1 MLGGC
6 RSCAGVCV
14 RALCATPPNGSKNS
28 QKPPNFG
35 RARAIPG
42 VWSCNR
48 AALEILPPPP
58 PGLNSQ
64 EPPTPPT
71 VPVLAPLLPCTPSNP
86 TGQPPTPPREQT
98 PAKRPVSHRKREPF
112 RPFLY
117 ASFNSRNSPFYCCKK
132 FNFSRS
138 LNVSPIVAQSPDAPP
153 FLRCPKIP
161 KIPRFWCSAITAKI
175 PFLTVRENRENP
187 TPPGGISP
195 PPLAAFPPPV
205 CRGRVLSYPAALSV
219 GKTRHGGAANPPT
232 RARWIFC
239 IFARFSGGVVL
250 QSGRLRDFGP
260 PPPRRVYR
268 FRRGCCPQH
277 LREPGTNPPIF
288 PVQEH
293 GTRREK

>member
-1 MLGGC
+1 MGGC

-138 LNVSPIVAQSPDAPP
+138 LNVSPIVAQSPDENPLFTVSKNSENSP
-153 FLRCPKIP
+153 FL
-161 KIPRFWCSAITAKI
+161 
-175 PFLTVRENRENP
+175 V
-187 TPPGGISP
+187 
-195 PPLAAFPPPV
+195 
-205 CRGRVLSYPAALSV
+205 
-219 GKTRHGGAANPPT
+219 
-232 RARWIFC
+232 
-239 IFARFSGGVVL
+239 
-250 QSGRLRDFGP
+250 
-260 PPPRRVYR
+260 
-268 FRRGCCPQH
+268 
-277 LREPGTNPPIF
+277 
-288 PVQEH
+288 
-293 GTRREK
+293 

>member
-1 MLGGC
+1 MVLQSG
-6 RSCAGVCV
+6 RL
-14 RALCATPPNGSKNS
+14 RD
-28 QKPPNFG
+28 FG
-35 RARAIPG
+35 
-42 VWSCNR
+42 
-48 AALEILPPPP
+48 PPP

-86 TGQPPTPPREQT
+86 TEQPPTPPREQT

-138 LNVSPIVAQSPDAPP
+138 LNVSPIVAQSPDENPLFTVSEKSENSP
-153 FLRCPKIP
+153 FLVFCNNCKNSLFNGSGKSGKSNPAGWH
-161 KIPRFWCSAITAKI
+161 FSASAC
-175 PFLTVRENRENP
+175 
-187 TPPGGISP
+187 GISSARLP
-195 PPLAAFPPPV
+195 GAGIELPRRPQ
-205 CRGRVLSYPAALSV
+205 CRQDTTRGRGKSSDARALDFL
-219 GKTRHGGAANPPT
+219 HF
-232 RARWIFC
+232 RALFRGCGIATGSPERFC
-239 IFARFSGGVVL
+239 TPS
-250 QSGRLRDFGP
+250 
-260 PPPRRVYR
+260 PPRRVCR